1 MSAVTISDEAK
12 ELLRARMAGS
22 GFKRPLAWIA
32 MNMPEASPRPGAE
45 DDTDWTVRRRELWAL
60 NVRDGEKVA
69 EGDPRLVIVDGLGFV
84 CDFFP
89 MRFDISVRDGQFRVG
104 AAA

>member
-1 MSAVTISDEAK
+1 MSAVTISEEAK
-12 ELLRARMAGS
+12 ELLRARMAAS
-22 GFKRPLAWIA
+22 GLARPLAWIA
-32 MNMPEASPRPGAE
+32 LNQPETHPR
-45 DDTDWTVRRRELWAL
+45 DDDDDADWTVRRRELWAL
-60 NVRDGEKVA
+60 DVRDGGRVA
-69 EGDPRLVIVDGLGFV
+69 DGDPRLAIVDGLGFV